1 MRTFYQDAAM
11 PTSLSSPAF
20 LSVRLPPATR
30 DRLKAVA
37 AARGESVQGLVGSLV
52 EQFLAEQGRAP
63 DLATILRVLRAHA
76 EPLQQRGLATLW
88 VFGSVARG
96 EARADSD
103 VDLMAAFDPA
113 TTLSLVGLASLRA
126 ELSDLLQ
133 APADLVE
140 RSALRPAVRE
150 AADREAVRVW

>member
-1 MRTFYQDAAM
+1 M
-11 PTSLSSPAF
+11 PTSSSSPAF

-30 DRLKAVA
+30 DRLKAAA
-37 AARGESVQGLVGSLV
+37 AARGEKTVQRLVGSLV
-52 EQFLAEQGRAP
+52 ERFLAEQGRAS
-63 DLATILRVLRAHA
+63 DLATVLRVLRAH
-76 EPLQQRGLATLW
+76 EKPLRQRGLAALW

-96 EARADSD
+96 EGRADSD
-103 VDLMAAFDPA
+103 VDLMAEFDPA
-113 TTLSLVGLASLRA
+113 TKLSLVSLASLRA

-133 APADLVE
+133 TPADLVE